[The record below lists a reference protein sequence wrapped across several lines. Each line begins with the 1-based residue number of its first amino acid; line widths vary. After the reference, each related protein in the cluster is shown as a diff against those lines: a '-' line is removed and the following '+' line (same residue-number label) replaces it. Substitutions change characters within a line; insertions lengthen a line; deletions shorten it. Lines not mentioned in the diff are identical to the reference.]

1 MNYLL
6 FVLALFGVVAFF
18 KIAHERQWPLSWKS
32 VSGKPPPWRDMS
44 WRMRAF
50 TVSVIAAWSV
60 TMALMLTDGYIET
73 AALSQPAVAEAQYR
87 HPHMFK
93 GVIRYLTDGQEQVY
107 ATVHPLMF
115 GSWAILFVAGC
126 LYARLVWQQS
136 EKDRRSKLQRLIG
149 DEHQPRDT

>member
-18 KIAHERQWPLSWKS
+18 KIASERQWPLSWK
-32 VSGKPPPWRDMS
+32 VISGKPPSWRDMS
-44 WRMRAF
+44 WGMRAF
-50 TVSVIAAWSV
+50 AISVVAAWSV
-60 TMALMLTDGYIET
+60 TIALMLTDGYIET
-73 AALSQPAVAEAQYR
+73 AALSQPAIADTLYR

-115 GSWAILFVAGC
+115 GSWATLFVLGC
-126 LYARLVWQQS
+126 VYTRLVWQQS
-136 EKDRRSKLQRLIG
+136 EKNRRSKLQRLLG
-149 DEHQPRDT
+149 DEQRPRDT